1 MTELPSG
8 LTTIELRAF
17 KRCGNLKLKS
27 LPAGITKIDKE
38 AFAGCVSLEFTSLPE
53 ALTEIGKMA
62 FMNCAFRQLTLPAG
76 VVRIEEDAFKGC
88 ESMKAVNILAEDPP
102 VMDDIYLGEY
112 ADVIRVPAASLE
124 KYRTASGWSQ
134 WKTKFRPI
142 AAE

>member
-1 MTELPSG
+1 
-8 LTTIELRAF
+8 
-17 KRCGNLKLKS
+17 
-27 LPAGITKIDKE
+27 
-38 AFAGCVSLEFTSLPE
+38 
-53 ALTEIGKMA
+53 MA

-124 KYRTASGWSQ
+124 KYRTAPGWSQ
-134 WKTKFRPI
+134 WKDKIQPI
-142 AAE
+142 ASK